1 VSGTKLG
8 VKHVLVEADEIGLA
22 DSNGRGAQVTG
33 WAEHCLNSLGADIR
47 FDVKFIDFFAFHGD
61 KATGGFEHCGGVI
74 SLQLSTGGHCFVD
87 LDIAGFQELGC
98 FGAGGSSLAE
108 VVPVGFVAHD
118 FSLNG

>member
-1 VSGTKLG
+1 MLHQAIAPWSMLASGTKLC

-33 WAEHCLNSLGADIR
+33 WSEHGLNSLAADIR
-47 FDVKFIDFFAFHGD
+47 FDVKFSDFLALHGD
-61 KATGGFEHCGGVI
+61 KATGG
-74 SLQLSTGGHCFVD
+74 HCFVD
-87 LDIAGFQELGC
+87 IDIAGFQKLGC
-98 FGAGGSSLAE
+98 FGAGRSSLAK